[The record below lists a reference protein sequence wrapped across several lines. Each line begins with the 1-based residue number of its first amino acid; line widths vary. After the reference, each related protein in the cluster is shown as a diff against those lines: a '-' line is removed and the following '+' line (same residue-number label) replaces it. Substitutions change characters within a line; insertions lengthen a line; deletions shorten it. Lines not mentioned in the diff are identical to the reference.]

1 MKVVYLGNC
10 TKENLE
16 ERIRE
21 VSAAGRIS
29 RTEGKAYQVYELYDD
44 YEKNLKFIK
53 RVVKMGH
60 GSIAE
65 HDYLFFSI
73 DDITPIVEH
82 TLIGSRLASFTV
94 KSRREVDFRMNGF
107 YIPEFRSIEGK
118 VHPENERLKKIYCS
132 HMNKLINEYSKLVD
146 SGVKLENARYML
158 PYCFNSNMFMGL
170 DARSLVK
177 LTRYLLYS
185 NVSDIA
191 ELKELG
197 NKFLEIID
205 EYVPYMSDEVRK
217 ERNASLKFSFI
228 EEKELI
234 SPINIKIYDK
244 VNLIGYTENAD
255 LVVSASAIME
265 KYQVSFESAKDIILK
280 TKEKYP
286 TFVDEIIKDILIS
299 EEQRE
304 LEQVNFRFEIPIP
317 LAVRT
322 HLERHRMQSLIT
334 PDFVPLW
341 NLKNYDI
348 IPGLDEKQKEN
359 YHNVFKEN
367 EMLRDYFI
375 EKGVNCNDLVYF
387 YQAAHMCNV
396 TTNINGRSLVW
407 ISRMR
412 CCNKAQYAIRKIVN
426 EMCNE
431 VKKVAPI
438 IGNGLGAT
446 CDVFKVCN
454 EGKESCG
461 KILTKK

>member
-1 MKVVYLGNC
+1 MKVVCLGSC
-10 TKENLE
+10 TKEVIE

-29 RTEGKAYQVYELYDD
+29 RTEGKAYEVYDLYDD
-44 YEKNLKFIK
+44 YEKNIKFIK
-53 RVVKMGH
+53 RVVNMGH

-73 DDITPIVEH
+73 DDVTPIVEH
-82 TLIGSRLASFTV
+82 TLIGTRLASFTV
-94 KSRREVDFRMNGF
+94 KSRREVDFRTNGF
-107 YIPEFRSIEGK
+107 YIPEFRTIDGDIHK
-118 VHPENERLKKIYCS
+118 DNENLKKLYIS
-132 HMNKLINEYSKLVD
+132 HMNELIDEYSKLVD

-158 PYCFNSNMFMGL
+158 PYCFNSNLFMGL

-185 NVSDIA
+185 NVSEIA

-197 NKFLEIID
+197 NRFLQIID

-217 ERNASLKFSFI
+217 RRIASKKLDFI
-228 EEKELI
+228 DEKNLI
-234 SPINIKIYDK
+234 IPEKIKIHEK
-244 VNLIGYTENAD
+244 VKLIGYTENAD
-255 LVVSASAIME
+255 LVVASSAIME
-265 KYQVSFESAKDIILK
+265 KYQVSFKKAMDIVLGTSIV
-280 TKEKYP
+280 YP
-286 TFVDEIIKDILIS
+286 TFTEEIIKNIMMS

-341 NLKNYDI
+341 DLENYDV
-348 IPGLDEKQKEN
+348 IPGLNIEQKQDYHGAFNKNKE
-359 YHNVFKEN
+359 
-367 EMLRDYFI
+367 LRDYFL
-375 EKGVNCNDLVYF
+375 EKGVNPNDLVYF
-387 YQAAHMCNV
+387 YQSAHMCNV

-426 EMCNE
+426 QMCDE
-431 VKKVAPI
+431 VRKVSPI

-446 CDVFKVCN
+446 CDVFNICN